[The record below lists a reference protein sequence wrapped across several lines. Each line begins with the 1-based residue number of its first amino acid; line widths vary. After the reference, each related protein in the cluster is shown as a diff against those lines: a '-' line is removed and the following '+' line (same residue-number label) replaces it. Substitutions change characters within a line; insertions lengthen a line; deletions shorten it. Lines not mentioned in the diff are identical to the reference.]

1 MLTIIIVQKT
11 ALYTTNMMQS
21 TASAHA
27 ANTRESQ
34 KSKQA
39 SNTEAIAK

>member
-11 ALYTTNMMQS
+11 ACYTTNMMQS
-21 TASAHA
+21 TASGHA

-39 SNTEAIAK
+39 TQKQ